1 MEAEMKMLNNKETIR
16 KTENYWWGISV
27 GNWQKKFP
35 RKAERADFKYQNS
48 ERGFIVTYLSNLYKP
63 SRIKHRKKVWM
74 PSITKEEM
82 WAELYLH
89 IQHMKELYPRS
100 TGRLCRYCHEP
111 WTYLVRKKQRG
122 PKKPN
127 IRGTQLSTNFA
138 IDRFNSKQTYIKG
151 NIIFCCSECN
161 DRKHDSRLSDW
172 KNFLRVA
179 HDLE

>member
-1 MEAEMKMLNNKETIR
+1 MKMLNNKETIR

-27 GNWQKKFP
+27 GSWYKQHP
-35 RKAERADFKYQNS
+35 RRAEAADFKYNNS
-48 ERGFIVTYLSNLYKP
+48 ERGFIIKHLSHLFKP
-63 SRIKHRKKVWM
+63 SRAHHRSKVWM
-74 PSITKEEM
+74 PELSKSEIWEE
-82 WAELYLH
+82 LFLH
-89 IQHMKELYPRS
+89 IQHMKDLYPRS

-111 WTYLVRKKQRG
+111 WTYLTRKTQRG
-122 PKKPN
+122 PKTRK
-127 IRGTQLSTNFA
+127 IRGTQHPTNFA
-138 IDRFNSKQTYIKG
+138 IDRFNPLITYTKR